1 MKSGVISGAT
11 SISRLLTVGVIGSLL
26 LAGVVIAQ
34 TANWLLDSALK
45 EYMTA
50 SLQDES
56 RGLLRAIKRG
66 PNGLMLDSNSID
78 PAYDRP
84 LSGRY
89 FVVTINERQW
99 RSRSLWDE
107 QLAPTNSAELTDDLV
122 DGPNNQRLLWLG
134 ANYRRFGEPIEVL
147 VAVDYSPILQDIRD
161 IRYLLLAIGILVL
174 VLLALLQQFLV
185 RRSLRPL
192 EVARQQVEQLRNGA
206 ITSLNDAVPEELAP
220 LVREIN
226 RLLHDTQQQLHRS
239 RTALGD
245 LSHTLKTPLAVL
257 LNLTERESIRRDPSL
272 REAMTAQIEHIR
284 QRITREMAHAR
295 TAGTHRPEN
304 FFNIDTDLP
313 LLLESLRRAHR
324 QKIAITSDVSLQ
336 GRIPW
341 EREDVLELLGN
352 LLDNACKWGREDIRL
367 TMQRVNGTLV
377 IQVADD
383 GPGIPEGELHR
394 AVQRGERLDESVV
407 GHGLGLAIVAD
418 KVEAYKGTL
427 RFDSNE
433 HGGLTVRI
441 DLPWH

>member
-1 MKSGVISGAT
+1 MKRTVKSRAT

-45 EYMTA
+45 EYMVA
-50 SLQDES
+50 SLHDES

-89 FVVTINERQW
+89 FVVKVGERQW

-107 QLAPTNSAELTDDLV
+107 QLAPTNSEELTGDLV

-134 ANYRRFGEPIEVL
+134 EKFRRFGEPIEVL
-147 VAVDYSPILQDIRD
+147 VAMDYSPILRDIRD

-206 ITSLNDAVPEELAP
+206 ITSLNDKVPEELAP

-245 LSHTLKTPLAVL
+245 LSHALKTPLAVL
-257 LNLTERESIRRDPSL
+257 LNLSERDSIRRDPPL
-272 REAMTAQIEHIR
+272 REAMTAHIEHMR

-295 TAGTHRPEN
+295 TAGTHRPET
-304 FFNIDTDLP
+304 FFDLDTDLP

-324 QKIAITSDVSLQ
+324 HRVAIASAVSLQ

-352 LLDNACKWGREDIRL
+352 LLDNACEWGRENVRL
-367 TMQRVNGTLV
+367 TIQRSNGTLV

-383 GPGIPEGELHR
+383 GPGIPEAELHR

-418 KVEAYKGTL
+418 KVDAYQGNL

-433 HGGLTVRI
+433 QGGLTVSI
-441 DLPWH
+441 ELPWH